1 MTILIEINWIE
12 ISCDIFTSKEITS
25 SFEKRTFISMNS
37 SQLRAN
43 RACVFFCASVGVSTR
58 RYDGKIKIKFL
69 FLPFERDKEQL
80 FGENFRATKL

>member
-1 MTILIEINWIE
+1 MARLTE
-12 ISCDIFTSKEITS
+12 
-25 SFEKRTFISMNS
+25 R
-37 SQLRAN
+37 
-43 RACVFFCASVGVSTR
+43 VFFCVPPVGVSTR